1 MLNLS
6 AIGIENKKNKGLIGK
21 LQYNMKNK
29 VRFVHNIDN
38 QYNLL
43 ECIELPE
50 IHL

>member
-1 MLNLS
+1 M
-6 AIGIENKKNKGLIGK
+6 I
-21 LQYNMKNK
+21 NK
-29 VRFVHNIDN
+29 VRFVHNIDNNDN